1 MTQIMEATQSSPT
14 TQRRDKRR
22 SSPPPRREVTRP
34 SSDTGDGGVG
44 EQYLRLFGEP
54 ALADDGD
61 TYQRVYHFVLG
72 VLQENPISHVHA
84 AYKAAWDAA
93 TTRAEMYFSGG
104 QRR

>member
-1 MTQIMEATQSSPT
+1 
-14 TQRRDKRR
+14 
-22 SSPPPRREVTRP
+22 VTRP

-61 TYQRVYHFVLG
+61 TYQRVYHFVLS
-72 VLQENPISHVHA
+72 VLQESHISHVHA
-84 AYKAAWDAA
+84 ACKAAWDAA

-104 QRR
+104 QDR

>member
-1 MTQIMEATQSSPT
+1 M
-14 TQRRDKRR
+14 
-22 SSPPPRREVTRP
+22 TRP
-34 SSDTGDGGVG
+34 SSDTDNGGVG

-61 TYQRVYHFVLG
+61 TYQRVYHFVLS

-84 AYKAAWDAA
+84 AYRAAWDAA